1 MAVVR
6 KAGFHCNS
14 FAAPVCTRL
23 VVFWEL
29 FVYERKVLRH
39 NFSKSFDLSDRRA
52 LFNLRGGGGGG
63 EWGNLPAPW
72 TLNVDNVVS
81 TD

>member
-6 KAGFHCNS
+6 EAGFHCNS

-29 FVYERKVLRH
+29 FVYERKVLCH

-52 LFNLRGGGGGG
+52 LFNLRGGGGGVG
-63 EWGNLPAPW
+63 EGVGESAR
-72 TLNVDNVVS
+72 TVDFER
-81 TD
+81 